1 MNVLF
6 SFVNNV
12 VINSRSQRQTYNED
26 WASSKLS
33 RLERRLRS
41 CVVPQPT
48 RSCLPVPF
56 TFFCTSTVSYSV
68 CWLFSS
74 GAIATER
81 RRTEWRKWAS
91 HKKPFCRRWWHVW
104 LWVVPYHKL
113 DTSASFV
120 IRVSGTISFL
130 EISWELPFPARVS
143 CESTNDSESFAFNI
157 SCLNIK
163 LLYHSISKF

>member
-1 MNVLF
+1 MFYSHWFTRLWLIL
-6 SFVNNV
+6 V
-12 VINSRSQRQTYNED
+12 VKNKRIIKIERARSSLVYR
-26 WASSKLS
+26 ASSPGVC
-33 RLERRLRS
+33 RAERHGFE
-41 CVVPQPT
+41 PQPT

-56 TFFCTSTVSYSV
+56 TLSCTSTFSYSV

-74 GAIATER
+74 EAIATER

-91 HKKPFCRRWWHVW
+91 HKKPFCRRWWHAW

-130 EISWELPFPARVS
+130 VISWELPFPARVCPVS
-143 CESTNDSESFAFNI
+143 QPTI
-157 SCLNIK
+157 LKRLNPT
-163 LLYHSISKF
+163 FPV